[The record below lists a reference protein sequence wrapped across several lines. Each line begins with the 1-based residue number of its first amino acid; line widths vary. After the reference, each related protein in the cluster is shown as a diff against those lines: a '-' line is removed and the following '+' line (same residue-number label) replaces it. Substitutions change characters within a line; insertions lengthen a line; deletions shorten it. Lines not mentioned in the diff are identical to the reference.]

1 MIVSVK
7 FDEIY
12 LTVDV
17 VLMLTDV
24 IQHDLTV
31 LQEIHLAFGPIR
43 IQWPGTLPDDL
54 HNPSVL
60 ASNVCLGTDIFSA
73 TEIPHESH
81 LQKSGSDRSRK
92 IGWINKQPSNFLAC
106 ISNNYNLVDYSL
118 PA

>member
-60 ASNVCLGTDIFSA
+60 ASNVCLGHCFLQGTNAFSA
-73 TEIPHESH
+73 TEIPHEIVNSFFTLML
-81 LQKSGSDRSRK
+81 LQSKV
-92 IGWINKQPSNFLAC
+92 Q
-106 ISNNYNLVDYSL
+106 
-118 PA
+118 